1 MVMKLW
7 QAAGFS
13 LATLGGTL
21 LHFLYDWTNQSVLVA
36 PVSGVNE
43 STWEHIK
50 LFFFPALAFG
60 IIQSFFFKTNE
71 YFWQIKLYGI
81 LVGIIAIPVIFYVY
95 NGAIGKS
102 PDCLNISIFYIECQV
117 KRWYNHIV
125 NKNWQVIA
133 MIKILQYGEG
143 NFLRT
148 FVDAYFDTLNKNGVG
163 RYEVNIVKPITF
175 GSLERFK
182 KQGNK

>member
-1 MVMKLW
+1 MKDSIFKNSAFWW
-7 QAAGFS
+7 QIFRFLFTS
-13 LATLGGTL
+13 FLGTI
-21 LHFLYDWTNQSVLVA
+21 LHFLYDWSGKSVAIA
-36 PVSGVNE
+36 PFSGVNE

-102 PDCLNISIFYIECQV
+102 PDCLNISIFYIGIAISCYLEYRAFTGKKPKFSYPEIAVLCLC
-117 KRWYNHIV
+117 
-125 NKNWQVIA
+125 VIA
-133 MIKILQYGEG
+133 LAFMVFTFLPPNLAIFQDPVTG
-143 NFLRT
+143 NF
-148 FVDAYFDTLNKNGVG
+148 G
-163 RYEVNIVKPITF
+163 IIP
-175 GSLERFK
+175 
-182 KQGNK
+182 